1 MTEHTAT
8 QNTSLDN
15 LIQLLLNEVSAT
27 IRESKSGKQ
36 SRRKPLGG
44 HPRKNCGAN
53 ASSTP
58 LLSVGMRQYAG
69 LPSDSDDLGEAG
81 IIVFEGTAPSPN

>member
-1 MTEHTAT
+1 MLKLVRIGSKRISKAG
-8 QNTSLDN
+8 S
-15 LIQLLLNEVSAT
+15 
-27 IRESKSGKQ
+27 IRESKPGKQ

-69 LPSDSDDLGEAG
+69 LPSDSDELGEAG
-81 IIVFEGTAPSPN
+81 IVVMEGAARFPN